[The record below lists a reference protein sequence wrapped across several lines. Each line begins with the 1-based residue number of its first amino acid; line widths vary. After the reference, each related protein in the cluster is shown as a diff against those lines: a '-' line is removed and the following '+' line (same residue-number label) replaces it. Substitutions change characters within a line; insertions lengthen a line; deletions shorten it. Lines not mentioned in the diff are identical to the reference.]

1 MRLKLKVDLQDG
13 APVHEVTTNMAC
25 ICEWERTENRKISD
39 GKGIGYSDLV
49 CWAHYLLRL
58 AGEKLP
64 ATYREWV
71 KANPNMTIE
80 AVDETD
86 PNPTA

>member
-1 MRLKLKVDLQDG
+1 MKLKMKLDLHDG
-13 APVHEVTTNMAC
+13 TEIRDLTTNLFVV
-25 ICEWERTENRKISD
+25 CEWERTENRKVSD

-49 CWAHYLLRL
+49 CWAYHLLRL

-64 ATYREWV
+64 ANYREWV
-71 KANPNMTIE
+71 KLNPNMTIE